1 MAIFEIESDSRVVVN
16 MNIDEIFGHIGGL
29 GRQQWKYTIYL
40 SLIHIYFPSQML
52 SYPFVARKL
61 GLFHCTTADNE
72 TTIGECPGNE
82 VENCESLTF
91 PDSGETSLVSEFELV
106 CDREWFR
113 PTTMSAFMA
122 GVMVGAVSLGT
133 AADAFGRKFTLFFTL
148 FFMVLTSLW
157 SAFSSR

>member
-1 MAIFEIESDSRVVVN
+1 

-40 SLIHIYFPSQML
+40 SLVHLYFPSQML

-61 GLFHCTTADNE
+61 GLFRCITGSNE
-72 TTIGECPGNE
+72 TRIGECPDNE
-82 VENCESLTF
+82 VANCASLAF
-91 PDSGETSLVSEFELV
+91 PEEEEEGETSLVSEFELV
-106 CDREWFR
+106 CDREWYR

-133 AADAFGRKFTLFFTL
+133 AADAFGRKFTLFVTL

-157 SAFSSR
+157 AAFSSR